1 MEGLE
6 SIAQSVSEEKGLTF
20 MGQVV
25 VRSAIVRELQVRLR
39 LVNAFKT
46 PAGKKSLEVPI
57 TRPVFIVGLPRT
69 GTSIMH
75 NMLSAGGH
83 TRWRTPLHWELLAPV
98 PLPDE
103 PRSRAQQA
111 QIDATTFELE
121 NFKELAPGMERFVHS
136 KCVGSRERMSRP
148 QFRFSRFLSLN
159 LQHPFMQV
167 SPYGSKRARRGYHDI
182 CRRLSFISLRNYG

>member
-1 MEGLE
+1 MLAQAVNNERGLSDFGNPSFLEGLE
-6 SIAQSVSEEKGLTF
+6 SIAQSASEEDGLTL

-25 VRSAIVRELQVRLR
+25 IRSAIVRELQVRLR
-39 LVNAFKT
+39 LVDAFKT
-46 PAGKKSLEVPI
+46 PAGRKALEVPV

-111 QIDATTFELE
+111 QIDETTFELE
-121 NFKELAPGMERFVHS
+121 NFKELAPGVER
-136 KCVGSRERMSRP
+136 CV
-148 QFRFSRFLSLN
+148 
-159 LQHPFMQV
+159 V
-167 SPYGSKRARRGYHDI
+167 SICAEVVASGKRVPA
-182 CRRLSFISLRNYG
+182 CS